1 MASLAAE
8 IALVGLGGALGAI
21 SRYGVEHMGI
31 FDNDK
36 YYYTVAINITGCIVI
51 GTLWALFQHF
61 GVARI
66 WYLFALTGFLGGYT
80 TYSAFTL
87 DAITQWQ
94 GGRPDITLLYIA
106 ITLVGGLGGCALG
119 LLGTEKLLKML
130 G

>member
-1 MASLAAE
+1 MGELLN
-8 IALVGLGGALGAI
+8 ILFVGLGGAMGAI
-21 SRYGVEHMGI
+21 SRYGVEHLGI

-36 YYYTVAINITGCIVI
+36 YYYTVGINISGCIVI
-51 GTLWALFQHF
+51 GVLWALFQHF
-61 GVARI
+61 DVPRA
-66 WYLFALTGFLGGYT
+66 WYLFAITGFLGGYT

-87 DAITQWQ
+87 DAITQWI

-119 LLGTEKLLKML
+119 LLATEKILKMV

>member
-1 MASLAAE
+1 MAL
-8 IALVGLGGALGAI
+8 ITDIVMVGLGGALGAL
-21 SRYGVEHMGI
+21 SRFGVEHLGF

-36 YYYTVAINITGCIVI
+36 YYYTVAINLTGCMVI
-51 GTLWALFQHF
+51 GILWALFQHF

-66 WYLFALTGFLGGYT
+66 WYLFCITGFLGGYT

-119 LLGTEKLLKML
+119 LIGTEKILKMI

>member
-1 MASLAAE
+1 MASLIAE
-8 IALVGLGGALGAI
+8 IAAVGLGGAIGAI
-21 SRYGVEHMGI
+21 TRYGVENLGI

-36 YYYTVAINITGCIVI
+36 YYYTVAINITGCVI
-51 GTLWALFQHF
+51 IGVLWALFQHF

-66 WYLFALTGFLGGYT
+66 WYLFALTGCLGGYT

-87 DAITQWQ
+87 DAVTQWQ

-106 ITLVGGLGGCALG
+106 ITLAGGLGGCAFG
-119 LLGTEKLLKML
+119 LWGAGKIIRMI